1 MNAPLTH
8 TAAARTDSSAGLLDN
23 VDIRQIVMMLWRRK
37 LIGAVILLAVL
48 GLTYVGLAN
57 VTPRYT
63 ATAVL
68 VLNTRD
74 VQVNDLESV
83 VSGMSNDT
91 FMIRS
96 ELDVLHSRALA
107 ERVVTELGLMDDP
120 EFNDRIDT
128 GEGGLL
134 AKLGLDSLLSG
145 RTLPPLPDEAG
156 AAAPRDG
163 APATGEAVEA
173 PSTAGAVAPS
183 TTEMSGDGSAVSGI
197 AVDDVESPVIDG
209 GVEGDAGPAPLEGT
223 ARDLALAE
231 SAGEE
236 NAMTPAEQEELADVA
251 SALLDRLTVFNTG
264 RSYTVEI
271 AFQSEDP
278 QKAARIVNTVAD
290 QYLTSQLEAKYAETE
305 RIAQWLQ
312 KKIGELRQNMR
323 RAEDRLQDFLEA
335 NNIVEMGE
343 STLTMSQLQSVDR
356 QVIDARARRAAAEAR
371 LREARQLLSSDSRG
385 ASSAEVSGA
394 PLIQNLRAQEITLE
408 SNLAQLRSDF
418 GARHPRVVNAQAEL
432 AELRSRI
439 QTEINRV
446 VDSLQSEVQVARM
459 EEEELQSRA
468 DSLTRDIEQAN
479 RAAVQ
484 QRELEAEAQAARSL
498 FESFLDSFTRI
509 SVQFDTL
516 QADARILSYAQTPGT
531 PSYPQKKSVMILA
544 FLGGTVLAL
553 AAILLVEYVDNSV
566 RRADAVERRF
576 GVSVLG
582 MVPKVRWR
590 GRGRR
595 HPSRFGLVQPF
606 SAYAESVRTVRN
618 AVRLFDTE
626 GGNRVI
632 LVTSSSPG
640 EGKSALALSMAR
652 SAASMSEQVLLI
664 DADFRAPSVAAD
676 MGRPA
681 KVGLE
686 HLLSGEATLDEVV
699 QTDEETGLR
708 YIPLTRRSASPMALI
723 GSDRMRKLI
732 QQASTRYDLVVVD
745 SPSLSAS
752 SDAVV
757 LSRSVDATVLAV
769 RWGRTPMPA
778 LGAALKRLRAGGTV
792 PAGVVLTQV
801 DMARQAKYGLSEHL
815 APASA

>member
-8 TAAARTDSSAGLLDN
+8 TAAARSDSSAGLLDN
-23 VDIRQIVMMLWRRK
+23 VDIRQVFLMLWRRK
-37 LIGAVILLAVL
+37 LIGACILLAVL
-48 GLTYVGLAN
+48 GLTYVALAN

-63 ATAVL
+63 ANAVL

-107 ERVVTELGLMDDP
+107 ERVVQQLGLVDDP
-120 EFNDRIDT
+120 EFNPRLERE
-128 GEGGLL
+128 GGGVLALVGLGGLL
-134 AKLGLDSLLSG
+134 GGDGLPS
-145 RTLPPLPDEAG
+145 LPPVAGEAG
-156 AAAPRDG
+156 ASAGGDGAAEGGALSGVAVDGAEGAAPDAASG
-163 APATGEAVEA
+163 QADEVADPAAQA
-173 PSTAGAVAPS
+173 
-183 TTEMSGDGSAVSGI
+183 
-197 AVDDVESPVIDG
+197 
-209 GVEGDAGPAPLEGT
+209 
-223 ARDLALAE
+223 
-231 SAGEE
+231 
-236 NAMTPAEQEELADVA
+236 ELADVA

-278 QKAARIVNTVAD
+278 DKAALIVNTVAD

-312 KKIGELRQNMR
+312 VKIGELRQNMR

-335 NNIVEMGE
+335 NQIVEMGE

-356 QVIDARARRAAAEAR
+356 QVIDARARRTAAEAR
-371 LREARQLLSSDSRG
+371 LREARQLLTSDSRG
-385 ASSAEVSGA
+385 ATSAQVSGA
-394 PLIQNLRAQEITLE
+394 PLIQTLRAQEIALE
-408 SNLAQLRSDF
+408 SNLAELRSNY
-418 GARHPRVVNAQAEL
+418 GNRHPQVVTAQAEL
-432 AELRSRI
+432 SELRLRI

-446 VDSLQSEVQVARM
+446 VDSLQSEVQVARL
-459 EEEELQSRA
+459 EEDELQRRA
-468 DSLTRDIEQAN
+468 DALTQDIERAN

-516 QADARILSYAQTPGT
+516 QADARILSYAQTPGAA
-531 PSYPQKKSVMILA
+531 SYPQKKSVMILA

-553 AAILLVEYVDNSV
+553 AAILLVEYVDNAV

-582 MVPKVRWR
+582 MVPRVRWR

-606 SAYAESVRTVRN
+606 SAYAEAVRTVRN
-618 AVRLFDTE
+618 AVRLFDSE

-632 LVTSSSPG
+632 LVTSPAAG
-640 EGKSALALSMAR
+640 EGKSALALSIAR

-664 DADFRAPSVAAD
+664 DADFRSPSLASD
-676 MGRPA
+676 MSRPC

-699 QTDEETGLR
+699 QTDPETGLR
-708 YIPLTRRSASPMALI
+708 YIPMARRSASPMALL
-723 GSDRMRKLI
+723 GSERMRKLI

-745 SPSLSAS
+745 SANLSAS

-757 LSRSVDATVLAV
+757 LSRSVDATLLAV